1 MDRFPYAT
9 KRAVL
14 NEVFKTIDWRITHFG
29 VRLILSPTVNV
40 IHYTVAT
47 AQPAPQ
53 HSL

>member
-1 MDRFPYAT
+1 MPQ
-9 KRAVL
+9 KEQSL
-14 NEVFKTIDWRITHFG
+14 WSFKTIDWRITHFG